1 VLAVTFIAHGQGIIE
16 ATEREMIMSKVMAN
30 ARRILNLD
38 AAQKTCAR
46 EDPGTL
52 SDWCLKDIGLTRFT
66 RDFDAAKPF
75 WMA

>member
-1 VLAVTFIAHGQGIIE
+1 
-16 ATEREMIMSKVMAN
+16 MIMSKVMAN

-46 EDPGTL
+46 EDPVTL